1 MKIAIDLTALA
12 FNFSGIERYALNISK
27 NMIQS
32 DREDEFYLLFC
43 NKIHPD
49 FKELIRQEN
58 VKCQIVK
65 SGSSKFSK
73 LWMFQIKNLLALNH
87 MKADRYVFLAFEPP
101 ILMRKSNMI
110 ITIHDIGFF
119 DCPQMWKWYVSLYG
133 QIKMKAAIR
142 HCHKIVAVS
151 NFTKKRLE
159 ERFSIDEDKISVVYN
174 AIDNKF
180 RNDLT
185 DKDKSLRV
193 RKKYKLPMDNFILCL
208 STLEPRKNLRLL
220 IEAYTDLKKEN
231 KIDHHLVLAGRKGW
245 KIDSL
250 FKDIDSEI
258 KQYIH
263 FTGFI
268 DDDDLPYVYKAA
280 DLFVFPSKYEGF
292 GIPPLEAMACG
303 TQTVVSD
310 LAVFKEVFGDAVQY
324 FKSDNK
330 EDLKRALLSEK
341 RSDST
346 TMRIQSKKYSW
357 EKSGEKFY
365 EVTIWKM

>member
-27 NMIQS
+27 NMIQNDS
-32 DREDEFYLLFC
+32 QDEFWLLFC

-49 FKELIRQEN
+49 FEELIRQEN

-101 ILMRKSNMI
+101 ILMRNPNMI

-142 HCHKIVAVS
+142 HCHRIVTVS
-151 NFTKKRLE
+151 NFTKRRLE
-159 ERFSIDEDKISVVYN
+159 ERFSIDEEKISVVYN
-174 AIDNKF
+174 AMDNKF
-180 RNDLT
+180 RNDIA
-185 DKDKSLRV
+185 DKDKSLEV

-250 FKDIDSEI
+250 FKNIDSEI

-268 DDDDLPYVYKAA
+268 DDDELPYVYKAA

-303 TQTVVSD
+303 TQPVVSD
-310 LAVFKEVFGDAVQY
+310 LDVFKEVFGEAAIY
-324 FKSDNK
+324 FANNNVD
-330 EDLKRALLSEK
+330 DLKNAILSK
-341 RSDST
+341 NVVDS
-346 TMRIQSKKYSW
+346 RILKEQSSRYSW
-357 EKSGEKFY
+357 EKSGRQYLEAMKL
-365 EVTIWKM
+365 